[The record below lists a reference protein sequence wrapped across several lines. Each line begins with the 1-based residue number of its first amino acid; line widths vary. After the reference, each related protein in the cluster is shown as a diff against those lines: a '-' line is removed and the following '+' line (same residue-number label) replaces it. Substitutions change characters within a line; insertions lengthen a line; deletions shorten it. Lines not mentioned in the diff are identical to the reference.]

1 MRREL
6 EEVSLREAA
15 LSAARREEAAAAVR
29 GAAQRSAPPLA
40 GLHSGAM
47 REATALG
54 GGAGGVT
61 GGAAAGLASGGPVS
75 ADGVAQLM
83 MSQIMCAAEQLRLA
97 EQQAR
102 VHRLCTA
109 CHVHHT

>member
-1 MRREL
+1 M
-6 EEVSLREAA
+6 SLREAA

-54 GGAGGVT
+54 GGA